1 MLSLSDW
8 RCVLGLCKCM
18 YISKH
23 ETMLAE
29 KKEKL
34 AQAKQEMTEVPQVY
48 TKIIIESTP
57 RGGSNETNK
66 KRKNGKC
73 S

>member
-1 MLSLSDW
+1 MLNLSDW

-23 ETMLAE
+23 KTMLAE

-34 AQAKQEMTEVPQVY
+34 AQAKQEMTEVPQAKQVV
-48 TKIIIESTP
+48 EFF
-57 RGGSNETNK
+57 EVFF
-66 KRKNGKC
+66 KND
-73 S
+73 